1 MKRTAAFVLS
11 CLLFI
16 SVQAVS
22 IAQVLVVPPPGVNTA
37 QVVVDYHR
45 VTINVDNRIATTTVE
60 MQFTNTGEALAEGQ
74 FIFPLPPG
82 AAVEQLLMIVNGQ
95 SIEAQILRAA
105 EARATYDAIVRQ
117 YRDPALLEYIGR
129 DLLQANVFPIPAGE
143 KRQIKITYGQALTAD
158 NGLVKVS
165 YPLKAP
171 VSLVPQVSQ
180 LSVRVEVTSAEAIGN
195 IYSPT
200 HPIALSRRG
209 SSGFVAGFEQSF
221 ASPESDFVLY
231 YGVQGDVLDAN
242 LMTYK
247 ASADEDGFFMMM
259 IQPPSSLG
267 TAQIQPKDVVVVL
280 DQSGSMEGEK
290 WAQAQAAAVYV
301 LENLNE
307 GDRFNVVPFSTSV
320 SIYANEM
327 QPLSQAAD
335 AVRWVRSLFPG
346 GGTNIHDAL
355 KQALSFASER
365 PLTVIFMTDGLATEG
380 IAYTPDLLASLT
392 KDAPPNARIFT
403 FGVGDDVDTV
413 LLDSL
418 VRDFR
423 GTGSYVRP
431 YERIDE
437 EVASLYNKIS
447 APVMNDVSLAF
458 EGVIAELMYPQQLPD
473 LFAGEQLILVGRYRS
488 AAEDA
493 AIVLTGVQGSETITI
508 RYDSVEFRQNA
519 GGEDFIARLWATRRI
534 GDLLRTIRLR
544 GEDKELVD
552 SVVALSIRYGII
564 TPYTSFLITEDD
576 ILSQQG
582 REQAQAAF
590 GEEAERMAA
599 SVTGAGAVS
608 AADTSAG
615 LANAAVPMP
624 MATAAPTMMA
634 AVGTATPSF
643 GSAPGQ
649 AAANVVPA
657 EPKVNPVKYAGGK
670 TFILQ
675 GDVWMDT
682 TYNPDTM
689 TTTRIVFLSDA
700 YFDFLEEYPEAAAY
714 FAVGENVIVVINGQ
728 AIEVVAEGS

>member
-1 MKRTAAFVLS
+1 MNRTAAFLLC

-16 SVQAVS
+16 GVQAVS
-22 IAQVLVVPPPGVNTA
+22 FAQALVVPPPGVNTA

-45 VTINVDNRIATTTVE
+45 VTIDVENRIATTTVE
-60 MQFTNTGEALAEGQ
+60 MQFTNKGEALAEGQ

-82 AAVEQLLMIVNGQ
+82 AAVEQLLMMVNGQ
-95 SIEAQILRAA
+95 TIEAKILPAA

-143 KRQIKITYGQALTAD
+143 KRQIRITYGQALTAN
-158 NGLVKVS
+158 NGLVKVV

-171 VSLVPQVSQ
+171 ITLVPEVAQ
-180 LSVRVEVTSAEAIGN
+180 LSVRVSVRSAEAIGN

-200 HPIALSRRG
+200 HPIATSR
-209 SSGFVAGFEQSF
+209 SGDNAFIAGFEQSF
-221 ASPESDFVLY
+221 ASPETDFVLY

-242 LMTYK
+242 LLTYK
-247 ASADEDGFFMMM
+247 ASANEDGFFMMM
-259 IQPPSSLG
+259 IQPPTGLG
-267 TAQIQPKDVVVVL
+267 TPQIQPKDVVVVL

-290 WAQAQAAAVYV
+290 WGQAQAAAVYV

-307 GDRFNVVPFSTSV
+307 GDRFNVVPFSTGV
-320 SIYANEM
+320 TIYANEM
-327 QPLSQAAD
+327 QPASKAAD
-335 AVRWVRSLFPG
+335 AVDWVRSLFPG

-355 KQALSFASER
+355 KQALSFAGER

-380 IAYTPDLLASLT
+380 IAYTPDLLASLS
-392 KDAPPNARIFT
+392 KDAPANARIFA

-437 EVASLYNKIS
+437 EVASLFNKIS

-458 EGVIAELMYPQQLPD
+458 EGVMAELMYPQQLPD
-473 LFAGEQLILVGRYRS
+473 LFAGEQLILVGRYRNATS
-488 AAEDA
+488 DA
-493 AIVLTGVQGSETITI
+493 AITLTGVQGGETVTI
-508 RYDSVEFRQNA
+508 RYENVEFRQNA

-534 GDLLRTIRLR
+534 GDLLNTIRLR
-544 GEDKELVD
+544 GENKELVD

-576 ILSQQG
+576 ILSQRG
-582 REQAQAAF
+582 REEAQAAF
-590 GEEAERMAA
+590 GQEAERMAA

-608 AADTSAG
+608 AADASAG
-615 LANAAVPMP
+615 LANAAVPMAMP
-624 MATAAPTMMA
+624 SPAPTMA
-634 AVGTATPSF
+634 AFPTGTA
-643 GSAPGQ
+643 GAPGQ
-649 AAANVVPA
+649 PLMSA
-657 EPKVNPVKYAGGK
+657 EPPAPQVNPIKYAGDK

-675 GDVWMDT
+675 GGVWMDT

-689 TTTRIVFLSDA
+689 TTTRLVFLSDA
-700 YFDFLEEYPEAAAY
+700 YFDFLQEHPEAAAY
-714 FAVGENVIVVINGQ
+714 FAVGENIIVVIDSQ